1 MLADSAFLNMDLW
14 EAIMPQRQFLACA
27 FAILLSIGAAAN
39 AQDPKPFDDTV
50 MPLEAIKYTLGKH
63 LHFLSDRLKEP
74 TPDLLGLH
82 ESSEQFN
89 SLREA
94 VVNALS
100 SMEPIFN
107 SKIKYSTQYLQ
118 MLKYDSQAFQ
128 AYATSIKEKT
138 KIIQDVTNGVLT
150 ASADLLL
157 KAKVLL
163 TSNSDR
169 VEVEVNTID
178 GGKNK
183 VNGWSVFYTPYYHDD
198 GAHLKRFVRMTPHP
212 TRLWSG
218 RRLYEASTHRR

>member
-1 MLADSAFLNMDLW
+1 MLADSAFLNMDVW

-39 AQDPKPFDDTV
+39 AQDPKP
-50 MPLEAIKYTLGKH
+50 
-63 LHFLSDRLKEP
+63 
-74 TPDLLGLH
+74 
-82 ESSEQFN
+82 
-89 SLREA
+89 
-94 VVNALS
+94 
-100 SMEPIFN
+100 
-107 SKIKYSTQYLQ
+107 YLQ

-198 GAHLKRFVRMTPHP
+198 GAHLKRFDNVSTTTKEFMSAGKFN
-212 TRLWSG
+212 LWICP
-218 RRLYEASTHRR
+218 L